1 MKHLNNYYKFLICL
15 VIMTLFIEINTDI
28 PTHCVKS
35 QIVGEWVFKRT
46 PAVKRT
52 LNELYSE
59 EVLCGHSLPSDE
71 KSSMRVTNLNKY
83 QLGEEIKV
91 KLSNDDS
98 ITFISGDHNNEA
110 GTWTM
115 VYDEGFDMVVNKDD
129 PSKNISYF
137 AFLKYDL
144 KKSGSRVT
152 SRYASYCYVTL
163 NGWYHV
169 GDKWGCF
176 QGHKVLGEYEEY
188 DVETNGESENKQNIT
203 EDSIAPE
210 VRNKKDSKL
219 DSVFYSDSY
228 TNSNSENNSVKYSR
242 VGSNTY
248 EGSYYPNRETIIDDQ
263 LNIYKTNNNNNL
275 FSSFDNMS
283 NSSSDFH
290 HDETPDYSGYRRPA
304 YTRSFNSE
312 FSTFKFTQTQVKEKL
327 TLHSKFTDHAK
338 FVERINNADLSWT
351 ATVYKK
357 FHGKTIKELNSYAG
371 KNKSRYGTNEIEGE
385 NSADNLFLLG
395 NAGYTVNKSRKKK
408 NFLKSFLV
416 SNKFRNTVQ
425 KTLDYSGL
433 MGDIRSQ
440 GSCGSCYAASTLTML
455 EARFRKKYPDTK
467 LNPYMRISLDHIMEC
482 SVYNQGCDGG
492 YSYLVMKFGYENEL
506 AYDKCYDK
514 GNNCSSSC
522 TTYRKTSN
530 KTADTALLDKKM
542 AIENYYYVGGSYG
555 KCDEKA
561 MVEELEKNGPFV
573 VSFEP
578 PYDFMH
584 YQAGIY
590 ESKVA
595 KRNWMNVNNAVKPE
609 WQKVDHSVVLVGY
622 GEENGLK
629 YWKLQ
634 NSWGK
639 DWGEDGF
646 FRMVR
651 GKDHTGIES
660 ICEAGTVVLK

>member
-1 MKHLNNYYKFLICL
+1 MYYKFLICL
-15 VIMTLFIEINTDI
+15 IITNLFVEIKSDI

-46 PAVKRT
+46 PAVKRS

-59 EVLCGHSLPSDE
+59 EALCGHQLPSNE
-71 KSSMRVTNLNKY
+71 KTSMRVTDLSKY
-83 QLGEEIKV
+83 QLGEDLKV

-98 ITFISGDHNNEA
+98 VKFISGDHSNLK
-110 GTWTM
+110 GKWTM
-115 VYDEGFDMVVNKDD
+115 VYDEGFDIVVNKET
-129 PSKNISYF
+129 PSENISYF
-137 AFLKYDL
+137 AFLKYDE
-144 KKSGSRVT
+144 KKPGSNVK

-163 NGWYHV
+163 NGWYHI

-176 QGHKVLGEYEEY
+176 QGHKILGNYEDF

-210 VRNKKDSKL
+210 IKDKMSSKV
-219 DSVFYSDSY
+219 DNSVFSMSDSY
-228 TNSNSENNSVKYSR
+228 SNNSENYSMKPSR
-242 VGSNTY
+242 VTSN
-248 EGSYYPNRETIIDDQ
+248 EGYYYPNRETIIDDQ
-263 LNIYKTNNNNNL
+263 LNLYKSNNNL
-275 FSSFDNMS
+275 SLFSTNFDNLS
-283 NSSSDFH
+283 NSSSSDFY
-290 HDETPDYSGYRRPA
+290 HDETPDYTGYRRPT
-304 YTRSFNSE
+304 YTKSFNSE
-312 FSTFKFTQTQVKEKL
+312 FNTFKFTQTQVKEKL
-327 TLHSKFTDHAK
+327 TLNSKFTDHAK

-357 FHGKTIKELNSYAG
+357 FEGKTISELNSYAG
-371 KNKSRYGTNEIEGE
+371 KNKSRYDSRSN
-385 NSADNLFLLG
+385 NSNNVFLLE
-395 NAGYTVNKSRKKK
+395 NAGYSINKSKKKK
-408 NFLKSFLV
+408 NFLKSFLF
-416 SNKFRNTVQ
+416 SNKFRNAAQ

-455 EARFRKKYPDTK
+455 EARFRKKYPENK
-467 LNPYMRISLDHIMEC
+467 KNSFLRISLDHIMDC

-492 YSYLVMKFGYENEL
+492 YSYLVMKFAYENEL
-506 AYDKCYDK
+506 AFDKCYDK
-514 GNNCSSSC
+514 GNGCSTNCSSF
-522 TTYRKTSN
+522 RKSSK
-530 KTADTALLDKKM
+530 KTEESALLDKKM

-561 MVEELEKNGPFV
+561 MIEELEKNGPFV

-584 YQAGIY
+584 YQSGIY

-595 KRNWMNVNNAVKPE
+595 KRNWMNSTNAIKPE

-622 GEENGLK
+622 GEENGIK

-660 ICEAGTVVLK
+660 ICEAGTIVLK